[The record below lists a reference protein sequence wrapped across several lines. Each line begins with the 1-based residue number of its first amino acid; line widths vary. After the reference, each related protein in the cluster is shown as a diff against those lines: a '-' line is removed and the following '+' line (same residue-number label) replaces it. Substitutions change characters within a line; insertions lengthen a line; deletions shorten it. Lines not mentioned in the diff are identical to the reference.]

1 MSQTSTS
8 AEAVTVERDGHVL
21 LMGLNRPDKRN
32 AFNLAM
38 IDQLA
43 AAYHELE
50 ADDDLRCGVLFA
62 YGDHFTGGLDL
73 AEVGPRVREGGI
85 DFSGPGRSDPWRED
99 GVWAAP
105 VVAAVPG
112 WGVTAAIEWVLAGPS

>member
-8 AEAVTVERDGHVL
+8 ADAVTVERDGHVL
-21 LMGLNRPDKRN
+21 LMGLNRPEKRN

-43 AAYHELE
+43 AAYGELE

-62 YGDHFTGGLDL
+62 HGDHFTGGLGL
-73 AEVGPRVREGGI
+73 AQGGPGVREGPPGL
-85 DFSGPGRSDPWRED
+85 SRAGKRGPLRHER
-99 GVWAAP
+99 VW
-105 VVAAVPG
+105 
-112 WGVTAAIEWVLAGPS
+112 

>member
-8 AEAVTVERDGHVL
+8 AAAVTVERDGHVL

-43 AAYHELE
+43 AAYRELE
-50 ADDDLRCGVLFA
+50 NDDELRCGVLFA
-62 YGDHFTGGLDL
+62 HGDHFTADEVELHQEHRWWTAGEIAASSELFAPRRLGSLVSQLL
-73 AEVGPRVREGGI
+73 AQGPPPAPVDVGP
-85 DFSGPGRSDPWRED
+85 
-99 GVWAAP
+99 
-105 VVAAVPG
+105 
-112 WGVTAAIEWVLAGPS
+112 